1 MIEIALVRIFD
12 KPDKFLPQLFYVLS
26 AQCTYRKHFRM
37 IGVEKSSAKKLL
49 HFQPDL
55 REPGGL
61 NGIHLGDDR
70 EAKPNAK
77 QTADGHVF
85 HGLWLDA
92 FLGGD
97 DQQDRSDTPG
107 PGEHVVN
114 KQAVT
119 RHIDKADSERSSVA
133 RRSIEKGKAE
143 IDGNA
148 AALLFRQAIGIDPSE
163 CSNESGLAVIDM
175 PCRSNH
181 YRFGRCGHATD
192 GLRRFA
198 GAAKRGLHRIPVRRF
213 ANQGAPGLRERGRP
227 RVAQAAG
234 VLTGVPAAAM
244 SGGEAKQLRSAT
256 WQWALFRRRSGS
268 APGQPV
274 RR

>member
-148 AALLFRQAIGIDPSE
+148 AAFFFGKMRGIGAREDFDQRTLSVINVAGGGEDVIG
-163 CSNESGLAVIDM
+163 GL
-175 PCRSNH
+175 S
-181 YRFGRCGHATD
+181 
-192 GLRRFA
+192 
-198 GAAKRGLHRIPVRRF
+198 
-213 ANQGAPGLRERGRP
+213 QRP
-227 RVAQAAG
+227 R
-234 VLTGVPAAAM
+234 
-244 SGGEAKQLRSAT
+244 SG
-256 WQWALFRRRSGS
+256 
-268 APGQPV
+268 
-274 RR
+274 